1 LRRSAIAAM
10 RHAGRVGSSQLQR
23 VELVVVPGAQID
35 RIALT
40 ATFGQSIDVDEEVE
54 ALLEPVGQQ
63 LDMTEM
69 GDIETGLAH
78 GRFSFPFGAVRLLK
92 RLSQPASG
100 RQRKLGQMGCVT
112 NSPV

>member
-1 LRRSAIAAM
+1 A
-10 RHAGRVGSSQLQR
+10 
-23 VELVVVPGAQID
+23 
-35 RIALT
+35 
-40 ATFGQSIDVDEEVE
+40 FGQSVDIDEEVE

-112 NSPV
+112 NSPVRSRGSTFCRATNHLCRGWGRGNL